1 MITTST
7 NQHSGLLHLAMTN
20 RRDLVYRR
28 LLIPWLGESDAG
40 AEFNRLSDR
49 CFHTL
54 PTRYADSLGLSK
66 IHAESSDRVIII
78 RQIDD
83 VATSKDYRIV
93 QRVGLLNVLKQRIV
107 SEWTRNLKHSDN
119 DPYEVELT
127 SLSLL
132 VNSRQPSIEI
142 SHGDRDLIVGV

>member
-1 MITTST
+1 M
-7 NQHSGLLHLAMTN
+7 
-20 RRDLVYRR
+20 
-28 LLIPWLGESDAG
+28 
-40 AEFNRLSDR
+40 
-49 CFHTL
+49 
-54 PTRYADSLGLSK
+54 SK

-78 RQIDD
+78 RQIED

-93 QRVGLLNVLKQRIV
+93 QRVGLLNVIKQRIV